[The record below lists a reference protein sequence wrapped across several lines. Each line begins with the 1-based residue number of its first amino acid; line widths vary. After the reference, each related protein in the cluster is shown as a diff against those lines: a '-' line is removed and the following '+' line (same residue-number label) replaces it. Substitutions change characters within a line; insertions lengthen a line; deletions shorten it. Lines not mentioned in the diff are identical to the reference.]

1 MFIRVIR
8 EKIIF
13 APSFLCCKNKKTAL
27 KFLFLKRLD
36 YIFVVRFWNMLVSST
51 HKPTFYTT
59 SEGLNSPTA
68 FRFSFSSF
76 YTAFLISAIGF
87 LLSAIASAV
96 SATRGTLSATAS
108 AVSATRGTLSA
119 IASKVYATRGTLS
132 ATASKASATRG
143 TFSALA
149 PKVSATRGTLSA
161 TAVELSAIADLKF
174 DTVFGLF
181 YIGLLF
187 F

>member
-1 MFIRVIR
+1 
-8 EKIIF
+8 
-13 APSFLCCKNKKTAL
+13 
-27 KFLFLKRLD
+27 
-36 YIFVVRFWNMLVSST
+36 MLVSST

-96 SATRGTLSATAS
+96 SATRGTLSA
-108 AVSATRGTLSA
+108 
-119 IASKVYATRGTLS
+119 IASKVY
-132 ATASKASATRG
+132 
-143 TFSALA
+143 
-149 PKVSATRGTLSA
+149 ATRGTLSA